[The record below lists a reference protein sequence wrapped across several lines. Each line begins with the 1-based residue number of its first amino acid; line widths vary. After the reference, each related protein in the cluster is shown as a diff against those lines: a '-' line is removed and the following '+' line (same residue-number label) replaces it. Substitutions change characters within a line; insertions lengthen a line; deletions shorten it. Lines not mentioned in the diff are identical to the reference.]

1 MKYIDRNRKITEVDT
16 SQDKVL
22 KWIYSSPFGRALIK
36 PFTAP
41 AFSRFMGA
49 VLDSRL
55 STALIVPFVKKNK
68 IDMEEYK
75 PKFYSSYNEFFS
87 REIKPEKRPIDEEIA
102 SLISP
107 SDGKMS
113 AYEISEDLQF
123 EIKHTK
129 YNVASLLKSKEL
141 AQQFKGGYALVI
153 RLTVDNYHRYCYV
166 ADGLKGKNHYI
177 QGALHTVNPI
187 ANDFFPIYK
196 ENAREFCRIRTRY
209 FDEII
214 QMEVGAM
221 MVGKIVNFHEKKQV
235 KKGEEKGMFEF
246 GGSTVVVLLKQNVV
260 DLDEDLLENTKN
272 GFETIVKMGERIGYR
287 KVNDQSLKYFTV

>member
-87 REIKPEKRPIDEEIA
+87 P
-102 SLISP
+102 
-107 SDGKMS
+107 
-113 AYEISEDLQF
+113 
-123 EIKHTK
+123 
-129 YNVASLLKSKEL
+129 
-141 AQQFKGGYALVI
+141 
-153 RLTVDNYHRYCYV
+153 
-166 ADGLKGKNHYI
+166 
-177 QGALHTVNPI
+177 
-187 ANDFFPIYK
+187 
-196 ENAREFCRIRTRY
+196 
-209 FDEII
+209 
-214 QMEVGAM
+214 
-221 MVGKIVNFHEKKQV
+221 
-235 KKGEEKGMFEF
+235 
-246 GGSTVVVLLKQNVV
+246 
-260 DLDEDLLENTKN
+260 
-272 GFETIVKMGERIGYR
+272 
-287 KVNDQSLKYFTV
+287 